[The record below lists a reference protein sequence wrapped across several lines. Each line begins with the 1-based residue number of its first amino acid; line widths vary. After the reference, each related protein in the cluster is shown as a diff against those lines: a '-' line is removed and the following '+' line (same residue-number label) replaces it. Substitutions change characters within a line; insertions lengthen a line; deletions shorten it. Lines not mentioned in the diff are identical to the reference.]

1 MTLKEL
7 SNIRKNYILTH
18 FPYRMCEWSTFNYG
32 ILGNILYRRRSG
44 RGQNT
49 TYNEAII
56 MADTETSKKPDNSG
70 HNHVVA
76 WTISIRAFDI
86 NICTLYGHKPSEFC
100 QCLELMMEHMLG
112 EETIVYFHN
121 LSYDIVFLEKF
132 LFEKFGYP
140 EKQLNTKPHYP
151 ILLQWSNGLI
161 IKDSLILAQRK
172 LEKWAD
178 DLEVEHR
185 KAVGCWDY
193 NKLRNQDDEF
203 TVEELKYI
211 EQDTLSGVECLQK
224 TMDSLNKSL
233 FSMPYTAT
241 GIPREEVRK
250 RAKENNGRNDFLHKV
265 CDYDQYRKLERCY
278 HGGFTHANRFYI
290 DRLITKES
298 DGIVKCYDFASSYP
312 FAMCVGKFPSEKFVS
327 RDDCSPEYICEHSN
341 EYAYMFKFIAY
352 KIELKDKL
360 SPMPALQFS
369 KCVEKINAIV
379 DNGRILQSEY
389 IEIYLT
395 ELDLLVISEMYKW
408 EKAICVEVEVSVK
421 DYLPRWFTDYVFE
434 CFRDK
439 TQAKGGDPVE
449 YSIRKSK
456 VNSLYG
462 LTVQKNIRDNWVQD
476 FTTMEYSIA
485 ECDAETEYN
494 KFVKNQNS
502 VLIYQIGV
510 WVTSIAFYNLFQ
522 LGKCCETWIY
532 SDTDSCY
539 GINWNMDKIKAY
551 NDSCK
556 EQLRNNGYDC
566 VLFKGRE
573 YWLGVAESEGDKDK
587 YSEFKVMGAK
597 RYCGRCMEDG
607 ELHITVAGVPKKTG
621 AKCLHNDINNFT
633 MGLVFDGKTTGK
645 LLHTYHYV
653 DDIYIDENGNETGD
667 SIDLSPCDYLLD
679 AVTFYNFES
688 FFEQEVEIQVYE

>member
-1 MTLKEL
+1 M
-7 SNIRKNYILTH
+7 
-18 FPYRMCEWSTFNYG
+18 
-32 ILGNILYRRRSG
+32 
-44 RGQNT
+44 
-49 TYNEAII
+49 
-56 MADTETSKKPDNSG
+56 
-70 HNHVVA
+70 
-76 WTISIRAFDI
+76 
-86 NICTLYGHKPSEFC
+86 
-100 QCLELMMEHMLG
+100 
-112 EETIVYFHN
+112 
-121 LSYDIVFLEKF
+121 
-132 LFEKFGYP
+132 
-140 EKQLNTKPHYP
+140 
-151 ILLQWSNGLI
+151 
-161 IKDSLILAQRK
+161 
-172 LEKWAD
+172 
-178 DLEVEHR
+178 
-185 KAVGCWDY
+185 
-193 NKLRNQDDEF
+193 NQDDSF
-203 TVEELKYI
+203 AAQELKYI
-211 EQDTLSGVECLQK
+211 EQDTLAGVECLQK
-224 TMDSLNKSL
+224 TMDTLNKSL

-265 CDYDQYRKLERCY
+265 CDYNQYRKLERCY

-298 DGIVKCYDFASSYP
+298 DGIVQCFDFASSYP
-312 FAMCVGKFPSEKFVS
+312 FAMCAGKFPSEKFVS
-327 RDDCSPEYICEHSN
+327 RDDCTPEYICEHSN
-341 EYAYMFKFIAY
+341 DYAYMFKFIAY

-389 IEIYLT
+389 VEIYLT

-421 DYLPRWFTDYVFE
+421 AYLPRWFTDYVFE
-434 CFRDK
+434 CFKDK
-439 TQAKGGDPVE
+439 TQSKGGDPVE
-449 YSIRKSK
+449 YSIRKAK

-476 FTTMEYSIA
+476 FVTMEYSIA

-494 KFVKNQNS
+494 KFVNNQNS
-502 VLIYQIGV
+502 VLVYQIGV

-522 LGKCCETWIY
+522 LGKCCDTWIY

-539 GINWNMDKIKAY
+539 GINWDMDKIKAY

-556 EQLRNNGYDC
+556 EKLRNNGYDC

-573 YWLGVAESEGDKDK
+573 YWLGVAESEGDKDR

-597 RYCGRCMEDG
+597 RYCGRCVADG

-633 MGLVFDGKTTGK
+633 MGLIFDGKTTGK